1 MEFKPNT
8 LYHVYNRGNNK
19 QKIFFNYGNYLF
31 FIKKIEK
38 HLLPHCD
45 LLAYCLMPNHFHFL
59 NEPKEKTE
67 EKEINKAFQI
77 MLSSY
82 SQAINKQQNRTGSL
96 FQQHTKA
103 KMLETENPL
112 YAEICFHYIHQN
124 PSKAGLVKEIERWE
138 FSSVREYALLGNEK
152 LCNQE
157 KAHLLLNIP
166 KDGNEFLELS
176 RQVLSEEMIERI
188 F

>member
-19 QKIFFNYGNYLF
+19 QKIFFNYGNYLY

-59 NEPKEKTE
+59 IEPKEKTE

-82 SQAINKQQNRTGSL
+82 SQAINKQENRTGSL

-103 KMLETENPL
+103 KLLETENPL

-124 PSKAGLVKEIERWE
+124 PVKAGLVKEIEGWE
-138 FSSVREYALLGNEK
+138 FSSVKEYALLRNEK
-152 LCNQE
+152 LCNHE
-157 KAHLLLNIP
+157 KAWLLLNIP
-166 KDGNEFLELS
+166 KNGNEFLELS
-176 RQVLSEEMIERI
+176 NQVLSGEMIEKI

>member
-8 LYHVYNRGNNK
+8 LYHVYNRGNNR
-19 QKIFFNYGNYLF
+19 QKIFFNYGNYLY

-38 HLLPHCD
+38 YLLIHCD

-59 NEPKEKTE
+59 IEPKEKSQD
-67 EKEINKAFQI
+67 KEINKAFQI
-77 MLSSY
+77 ILSSY
-82 SQAINKQQNRTGSL
+82 SQAINKQENRTGSL

-103 KMLETENPL
+103 KSLEHYGL
-112 YAEICFHYIHQN
+112 YAETCFHYIHQN
-124 PSKAGLVKEIERWE
+124 PLKAGLVKEIERWE
-138 FSSVREYALLGNEK
+138 FSSVKEYTLTRNEK
-152 LCNQE
+152 LCNHE

-166 KDGNEFLELS
+166 KDRSEFLKLS
-176 RQVLSEEMIERI
+176 KQVLSEKMKEFI